1 MVQLI
6 QPTLYS
12 DGDFSF
18 KLKGWK
24 HEIADRKAKQADQ
37 EDRISFLEIDRML
50 MKKEIEKLKESIA
63 REDDSDEEND
73 AIIIKEN
80 MRRKEIKKNKG
91 LVRSPSNEYLK
102 QKSFKDILAQDLK
115 AMADEPFKKAKRKEE
130 MTFNINRNAEKPI

>member
-1 MVQLI
+1 MILKSNLDTNERIDLI
-6 QPTLYS
+6 NVKLNEIS
-12 DGDFSF
+12 DM
-18 KLKGWK
+18 
-24 HEIADRKAKQADQ
+24 KAKQVDQ

-63 REDDSDEEND
+63 TEDDSDEEND